1 MRGLTGGSRI
11 GSGRWA
17 GRPKRWPATL
27 LVGLLAGL
35 LVASGE
41 GVGQAGRVGAGSV
54 PAAEA
59 PPGTVSRTANFLT
72 DAAGRV
78 VLPRGVTVP
87 AGTVPTAEELR
98 RWLDYGFTA
107 ARLELPMTSGGGFPP
122 TGAQPP
128 AGDLEQ
134 GGLEQAGALVA
145 DLTDHGLT
153 VVLSIVPGARGYQ
166 PSTSD
171 LTAGLR
177 RAAERF
183 RVTGGLIGFEVPP
196 TPAAGDLA
204 AALRA
209 VDPHRT
215 LWVGQQAPFDPAA
228 QVAANGGAGY
238 ITAWADGTPA
248 RAAQLAAAGD
258 AFSLGWFYDAPDA
271 DGRLAT
277 GIGPG
282 EVRAVATP
290 PAEIVRPYPA
300 AVAGVPTSYGSDGA
314 GVFRLVYRPVRAGG
328 GTLPPGTPTAVIVPG
343 WNYSVGYQARVTG
356 GQVTSEPGAGVLC
369 VVAAAGVAEVR
380 VEIVPAQGTAP
391 VAPPRAGA
399 VNCTTGPTGPT
410 GPTGG
415 DGAAGAAGGTG
426 AAGSPGAGTPAAAPE
441 AAGADTDPPLLLVVL
456 PLLGAALAAAVLGPV
471 LVRLR
476 RR

>member
-1 MRGLTGGSRI
+1 M
-11 GSGRWA
+11 
-17 GRPKRWPATL
+17 
-27 LVGLLAGL
+27 LAGL

-41 GVGQAGRVGAGSV
+41 GVGLAGRVGAASTT
-54 PAAEA
+54 AAEV

-87 AGTVPTAEELR
+87 AGAVPTAEELR

-107 ARLELPMTSGGGFPP
+107 ARLELPMTVGGGFPP

-128 AGDLEQ
+128 AGDREQ

-177 RAAERF
+177 RLAERF
-183 RVTGGLIGFEVPP
+183 RTTGGLIGFEVPP

-204 AALRA
+204 TALRA
-209 VDPHRT
+209 ADPHRT

-238 ITAWADGTPA
+238 ITAWAEGTPA

-271 DGRLAT
+271 DGRPAT

-282 EVRAVATP
+282 EVRDAATP

-328 GTLPPGTPTAVIVPG
+328 GALPAGTPTAVIVPG
-343 WNYSVGYQARVTG
+343 WNYSAGYQARVTG
-356 GQVTSEPGAGVLC
+356 GQVTSAPGAGVLC
-369 VVAAAGVAEVR
+369 VVTAAGATEVR
-380 VEIVPAQGTAP
+380 VEIVPAEGTAP

-399 VNCTTGPTGPT
+399 VNCPT

-415 DGAAGAAGGTG
+415 AAAADAAGGTG
-426 AAGSPGAGTPAAAPE
+426 APGSPGAGTPAAAP
-441 AAGADTDPPLLLVVL
+441 AAGAGAGADADPSLLLLVL
-456 PLLGAALAAAVLGPV
+456 PLLGAALTAAVLGPV
-471 LVRLR
+471 FVRLR